1 MVAVAASIISSRLPW
16 FVRNMEW
23 VLAGR
28 VPRDQ
33 YGSSH
38 FPPAEFVHELDS
50 ARERLGRKEK
60 ARITLNKTPK
70 DTGMLKSIP
79 AIHWQGIRLK
89 LKVAVLVA
97 IERVNLSCRLP
108 A

>member
-1 MVAVAASIISSRLPW
+1 
-16 FVRNMEW
+16 
-23 VLAGR
+23 
-28 VPRDQ
+28 
-33 YGSSH
+33 
-38 FPPAEFVHELDS
+38 
-50 ARERLGRKEK
+50 
-60 ARITLNKTPK
+60 
-70 DTGMLKSIP
+70 MLKSIP